1 MARKR
6 RKLTKKRLERKRN
19 REQMLKAS
27 INPRTGKTWE
37 GNNSPSHADVA
48 QMAEQ

>member
-27 INPRTGKTWE
+27 INPRTGKTW
-37 GNNSPSHADVA
+37 GRK
-48 QMAEQ
+48 